1 VNAGEDPG
9 WRPALRPIWRLFIP
23 WFGWFGIFP
32 SKRRLD
38 LVGLRRRFIH
48 MGVALVEFSIVIP
61 STFEEPR
68 DADLAWLIL
77 GVGAAGCI
85 GGLIWS
91 TKSRWRG
98 SRSSPDLNSDESVAN
113 GFRVL
118 SFLRLGLAAAPAL
131 YGIAGSQLTETAE
144 VGFVGVVVS
153 LALFA
158 VFGPTRFRV
167 DETQE
172 RLRVAGS
179 RVSLRAALH
188 ETAS

>member
-1 VNAGEDPG
+1 VNAGDDPG
-9 WRPALRPIWRLFIP
+9 WRPALRPIWRLFFP
-23 WFGWFGIFP
+23 WFGWFGILLF
-32 SKRRLD
+32 KRRLN
-38 LVGLRRRFIH
+38 LVGLRRQFIH
-48 MGVALVEFSIVIP
+48 MGVGLVELSIVIP
-61 STFEEPR
+61 TTFDEPR

-77 GVGAAGCI
+77 GVGTAGCV

-98 SRSSPDLNSDESVAN
+98 SPDPSDLNSAESVAN
-113 GFRVL
+113 GFRAL
-118 SFLRLGLAAAPAL
+118 SFLRLGFAASPAL
-131 YGIAGSQLTETAE
+131 YGIAGSQLTQTAE

-158 VFGPTRFRV
+158 VFGPTRSRV
-167 DETQE
+167 DEIQD

-179 RVSLRAALH
+179 RVSLRVALD